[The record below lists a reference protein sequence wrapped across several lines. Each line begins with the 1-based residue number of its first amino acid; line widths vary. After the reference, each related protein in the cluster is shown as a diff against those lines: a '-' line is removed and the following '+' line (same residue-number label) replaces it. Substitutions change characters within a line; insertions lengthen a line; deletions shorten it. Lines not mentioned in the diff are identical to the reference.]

1 MGHALEN
8 TIESVEKAIDLKVDG
23 IEIDVFKSKS
33 GELIVYHDPSLSRL
47 SNSTAFIEQI
57 SLDSI
62 KKIELIGGLS
72 IPTLNEVIDIIPEKI
87 FLNIELKGENTAYE
101 TNKII
106 IKYLS
111 ESNLTSSKF
120 IISSFRWD
128 ELKKFRNV
136 NKDVPIAILV
146 DSLYKIDNAIKLA
159 KEINAVALNPNNKFI
174 TKEIVKKIQSNNIKV
189 YPYTINTPKNINR
202 MKSMGVDAIITDF
215 PERINNIKPNEYN
228 NLTMK
233 KIYLILCILGIALP
247 YYNLFNFLKINNW
260 SMDGFFSLLY
270 ENYAVSMLSMDLTVA
285 ASSFLIFL
293 IYSYR
298 KSPTKIIRYLLPMF
312 LVGFS
317 LALPLYLYDNHKSN

>member
-1 MGHALEN
+1 MKKLLSPLLLIFLFSNCNNTPDLIVIGHRGAMGHALEN

-47 SNSTAFIEQI
+47 SNSNAFIEQI

-128 ELKKFRNV
+128 ELKKFRNI
-136 NKDVPIAILV
+136 NKDIPIAILV

-174 TKEIVKKIQSNNIKV
+174 TKKIVKKIQSNNIKV
-189 YPYTINTPKNINR
+189 YPYTINTPKNIKR
-202 MKSMGVDAIITDF
+202 MKSIGVDAIITDY
-215 PERINNIKPNEYN
+215 PERINNN
-228 NLTMK
+228 
-233 KIYLILCILGIALP
+233 
-247 YYNLFNFLKINNW
+247 
-260 SMDGFFSLLY
+260 
-270 ENYAVSMLSMDLTVA
+270 
-285 ASSFLIFL
+285 
-293 IYSYR
+293 
-298 KSPTKIIRYLLPMF
+298 
-312 LVGFS
+312 
-317 LALPLYLYDNHKSN
+317 